1 MIRGV
6 LAALVIALSGSV
18 PGTAPLRA
26 QEPPGARVLVVPFE
40 NSEREP
46 RVIWLGEAAAILL
59 ADELNAR
66 GLAAIRRADRVQAY
80 EQLNLPVG
88 ASLSRATLIKV
99 GHILGASEVI
109 GGSYRLDGDD
119 LVVEAHSIRIDVGS
133 LQPHVQVRGAL
144 RELFTVFEGLATQ
157 LARGVPRQ
165 ITEPVHPPLG
175 AFESYVKGLMAE
187 SAAARVSFLEMAI
200 REYPAFERARL
211 ALWDVRYDQEDH
223 AAALEAVVPVEG
235 DTPAARRA
243 RLRAGI
249 SLLEMEQYAEAAETF
264 TGLLDPAILEDTR
277 PAPRAFAAVLNNL
290 GIVQLRRGATAS
302 AGSAAYYFTRA
313 ADADPD
319 DPDYQFNL
327 GYAYVR
333 DRNYKAAVYWL
344 REAVRRDVT
353 DPDAHYL
360 LALALHALGNE
371 VEAGRERDL
380 ARQLSSRYEALEAA
394 AAPRLADLPSTPER
408 LRADFSSARAA
419 SVGLAIAASVQREQH
434 DAAAFH
440 LDRGRELFDS
450 EQDREAMDELRR
462 TVFLAPY
469 EAAAH
474 VLIGRI
480 HLRAG
485 RPADAIEALKI
496 AIWSEETVEARIA
509 LAEAYLLARQVSRA
523 RGELE
528 RALALEPESAEA
540 RRLLQTIDE

>member
-6 LAALVIALSGSV
+6 LVALVIALWGSV
-18 PGTAPLRA
+18 SGTGSLRA
-26 QEPPGARVLVVPFE
+26 QEPPGAGVLVVPFE

-133 LQPHVQVRGAL
+133 LQPHVQVRGPL

-157 LARGVPRQ
+157 LAGGVPRD
-165 ITEPVHPPLG
+165 INEPVHPPLG

-211 ALWDVRYDQEDH
+211 ALWDVRYEQEDH

-249 SLLEMEQYAEAAETF
+249 SLLELEQYTEAAETF
-264 TGLLDPAILEDTR
+264 TGLLAPAILEDTR
-277 PAPRAFAAVLNNL
+277 PAPRGFAAVLNNL
-290 GIVQLRRGATAS
+290 GIVQLRRGAAAS

-327 GYAYVR
+327 GYAYIR

-360 LALALHALGNE
+360 LAIALHALGNE

-394 AAPRLADLPSTPER
+394 SAPRLSDLPSTPER
-408 LRADFSSARAA
+408 LRADFGSARAA

-480 HLRAG
+480 HMRAG
-485 RPADAIEALKI
+485 RPADAVEALKI

-509 LAEAYLLARQVSRA
+509 LAEAYLLARQVARA